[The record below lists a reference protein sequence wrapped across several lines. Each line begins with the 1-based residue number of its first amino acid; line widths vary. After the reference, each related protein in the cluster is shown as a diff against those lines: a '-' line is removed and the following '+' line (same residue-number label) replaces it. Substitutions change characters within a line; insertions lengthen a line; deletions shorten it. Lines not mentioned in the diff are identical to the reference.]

1 MWKSEWISDT
11 GGNTLHRNV
20 IFHENSAREF
30 DIRRTAEY
38 VLPVPRGKGKY
49 MDQDARLFRL
59 EDTLSRLAEA
69 QVRTEA
75 AVSRLAEAQARTETR
90 MEQVEA
96 TLVRLAEAQARTEAR
111 MEQVEATLVRL
122 AEAQARTEEQLVRQE
137 VQIEHLTEQ
146 VQALVSWQRGEAG
159 RREGE
164 RYERDVVRRALV
176 LFNGGQGGAPDQ
188 PEVQRRVRVLLQSLL
203 AEDILAAEADPTLA
217 DLLWWKGDRVAVVEI
232 AVQVNGEDVR
242 RAVQRAKTLQQG
254 GAQAMA
260 MVIGESWATPD
271 TRERARTLGID
282 WKVSA
287 DLSEGF
293 LGFRRLTVERLNST

>member
-1 MWKSEWISDT
+1 
-11 GGNTLHRNV
+11 
-20 IFHENSAREF
+20 
-30 DIRRTAEY
+30 
-38 VLPVPRGKGKY
+38 
-49 MDQDARLFRL
+49 MDQDARIIRL
-59 EDTLSRLAEA
+59 EDAVSRLAEA
-69 QVRTEA
+69 QARTEA
-75 AVSRLAEAQARTETR
+75 AVSRLAEAQARTEARVERLEAR

-96 TLVRLAEAQARTEAR
+96 ALTRLAEAQARTEAR
-111 MEQVEATLVRL
+111 VERLEARMEQVEARMEQVEAALTRL
-122 AEAQARTEEQLVRQE
+122 AEAQARTEEQLVRQG

-176 LFNGGQGGAPDQ
+176 LFNGGQGGVPDQ
-188 PEVQRRVRVLLQSLL
+188 PAVQRRVSVWLQSLL
-203 AEDILAAEADPTLA
+203 TEDFLAADADPTLA

-254 GAQAMA
+254 GAQAIA
-260 MVIGESWATPD
+260 MVIGENWATPD

-282 WKVSA
+282 WKVSS

-293 LGFRRLTVERLNST
+293 LGFRRLTAERGNDTE

>member
-1 MWKSEWISDT
+1 
-11 GGNTLHRNV
+11 
-20 IFHENSAREF
+20 
-30 DIRRTAEY
+30 
-38 VLPVPRGKGKY
+38 
-49 MDQDARLFRL
+49 MDQDARISRL

-75 AVSRLAEAQARTETR
+75 AVSRLAEAQARTEARVERLETR
-90 MEQVEA
+90 MAQV
-96 TLVRLAEAQARTEAR
+96 EAR

-122 AEAQARTEEQLVRQE
+122 AEAQARAEEQLVRQG

-164 RYERDVVRRALV
+164 RYERDVVRRALA

-188 PEVQRRVRVLLQSLL
+188 PEVQRRVSVLLQSLL

-282 WKVSA
+282 WKVST

-293 LGFRRLTVERLNST
+293 LDFRCLTAERVNGTG

>member
-1 MWKSEWISDT
+1 
-11 GGNTLHRNV
+11 
-20 IFHENSAREF
+20 
-30 DIRRTAEY
+30 
-38 VLPVPRGKGKY
+38 
-49 MDQDARLFRL
+49 MDQDARIIRL
-59 EDTLSRLAEA
+59 EDAVSRLAEA
-69 QVRTEA
+69 QARTEA
-75 AVSRLAEAQARTETR
+75 AVSRLAEAQARTEARVERLEMR
-90 MEQVEA
+90 MERVEA
-96 TLVRLAEAQARTEAR
+96 ALT
-111 MEQVEATLVRL
+111 RL
-122 AEAQARTEEQLVRQE
+122 AEAQARTEEQLVRHG

-164 RYERDVVRRALV
+164 RYEHDVVRRALV
-176 LFNGGQGGAPDQ
+176 LFNGGQGGVPDQ
-188 PEVQRRVRVLLQSLL
+188 PEVQRRVSVLLQSLL
-203 AEDILAAEADPTLA
+203 TEDILAADADPTLA

-260 MVIGESWATPD
+260 MVIGENWATPD

-282 WKVSA
+282 WKVSS

-293 LGFRRLTVERLNST
+293 LGFRRLTAERGNGTE

>member
-1 MWKSEWISDT
+1 
-11 GGNTLHRNV
+11 
-20 IFHENSAREF
+20 
-30 DIRRTAEY
+30 
-38 VLPVPRGKGKY
+38 

-75 AVSRLAEAQARTETR
+75 AVSRLAEAQAR
-90 MEQVEA
+90 A
-96 TLVRLAEAQARTEAR
+96 
-111 MEQVEATLVRL
+111 
-122 AEAQARTEEQLVRQE
+122 EEQLVRQG

-188 PEVQRRVRVLLQSLL
+188 PEVQRRVSVLLQSLL
-203 AEDILAAEADPTLA
+203 AEDILAAEAAPTLA
-217 DLLWWKGDRVAVVEI
+217 DLLWWKGDRVAIVEI

-271 TRERARTLGID
+271 TRERTRTLGID

-293 LGFRRLTVERLNST
+293 LSFRRLTAERVNGTG